1 MSSDGQGSG
10 IVERVRSLHRGQQL
24 ALAVAV
30 AYLLFLGAGAA
41 TAPAPAGSPVDGG
54 DRAGANDSGYGD
66 RTTLIG
72 LQGPFTGREGY
83 AMLVSG
89 DLVQQWRSGESWA
102 NFDVTPLADGRVLT
116 AFIEK
121 GATDCGEYSPPCPRT
136 GFRIYDVAN
145 GTLDREWTFPVART
159 HNSEVHDVEPL
170 PTGEILVVDMVAE
183 RVFAVDPSGEVTWE
197 WHAGAFYEAPENPG
211 GQDWLHMND
220 VDRIGE
226 GRYLVSVRNANQLLV
241 VERGE
246 GVVEVIN
253 ADDGGSDGTC
263 LDEGRRLVPGA
274 DGDVRCGNPGVI
286 HDQHNPQ
293 WLGEGRVLVADSEND
308 RITELRERNGSW
320 RPAVNYTGAGGVP
333 FNWPRDADLLE
344 NGNLLITDTFN
355 NRVVEIDRNGT
366 LVWSA
371 RTGKGSIPYEA
382 DRMPH
387 GEYPPG
393 VLNRTA
399 GNWTVPPGGS
409 VSQPE
414 RVEIPG
420 VSLLFTTLVGTVPVP
435 YWVTQWHL
443 LGFLVALPACLGGLL
458 WARYTR

>member
-1 MSSDGQGSG
+1 VSTDGKQSG
-10 IVERVRSLHRGQQL
+10 VLERARSLHRGQQL
-24 ALAVAV
+24 ALVVAV
-30 AYLLFLGAGAA
+30 SYLVFLGAGAT
-41 TAPAPAGSPVDGG
+41 TALAPAGSPVDGTH
-54 DRAGANDSGYGD
+54 DPGANGSDYGN
-66 RTTLIG
+66 RTTLVG
-72 LQGPFTGREGY
+72 LQGPFTDREGY
-83 AMLVSG
+83 AMLVTG
-89 DLVQQWRSGESWA
+89 DRVQQWRSRESWA
-102 NFDVTPLADGRVLT
+102 NFDVTPLSDGRVLT

-121 GATDCGEYSPPCPRT
+121 GARDCGQHSPPCPRT
-136 GFRIYDVAN
+136 GFRIYDVEN
-145 GTLDREWTFPVART
+145 DTLDREWTFPVART

-170 PTGEILVVDMVAE
+170 PNGEILVVDMVEE
-183 RVFAVDPSGEVTWE
+183 RVFAVDTTGDVTWE
-197 WHAGAFYEAPENPG
+197 WHASAFYEAPADPG

-226 GRYLVSVRNANQLLV
+226 GQYLVSVRNANQLLV

-253 ADDGGSDGTC
+253 EDDGGPDDTC
-263 LDEGRRLVPGA
+263 LDDGTRLVPGE
-274 DGDVRCGNPGVI
+274 DGDVRCGNPDVM

-308 RITELRERNGSW
+308 RVTELRKRNGSW
-320 RPAVNYTGAGGVP
+320 RPVVNYTGAGGTP
-333 FNWPRDADLLE
+333 FNWPRDADLLDD
-344 NGNLLITDTFN
+344 GNVLITDTFN

-371 RTGKGSIPYEA
+371 RTGQGSIPYEA
-382 DRMPH
+382 DRLPD

-399 GNWTVPPGGS
+399 GNASVPPGGS

-414 RVEIPG
+414 RVDIPG

-458 WARYTR
+458 WARYAR